1 MTPGLLWLLAGV
13 AGCGAEMLLPGVF
26 LLWVGVAACGT
37 GALTEFLGIGFR
49 YQVASFAVLLA
60 ALLATL
66 FALRRRPVPGLV
78 NTPDDMVLGREC
90 RAIAFKGASGRVQLG
105 DGSWAARTV
114 DRTSPPADTLLWV
127 VGREGTTLLVAPV
140 AAPRGRGATPTAY

>member
-1 MTPGLLWLLAGV
+1 
-13 AGCGAEMLLPGVF
+13 VF

-37 GALTEFLGIGFR
+37 GALTEFLGIGFI
-49 YQVASFAVLLA
+49 YQVSSFAILLA
-60 ALLATL
+60 ALLAIL
-66 FALRRRPVPGLV
+66 FVLRRRHAPGLV
-78 NTPDDMVLGREC
+78 NRPDDMVLGREC

-114 DRTSPPADTLLWV
+114 DGTTPPADALLWV

-140 AAPRGRGATPTAY
+140 AMPKGRGATAVID